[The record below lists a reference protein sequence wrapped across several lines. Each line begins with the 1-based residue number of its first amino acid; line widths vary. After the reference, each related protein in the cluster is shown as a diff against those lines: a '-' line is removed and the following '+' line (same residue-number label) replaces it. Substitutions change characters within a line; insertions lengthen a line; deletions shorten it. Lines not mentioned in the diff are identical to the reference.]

1 MRKCVY
7 CILVDSDSNEEVQF
21 LKEVKKLLNE
31 IKGHSNIEHLKIIAV
46 IETIYQFAVDKK
58 LDENNNVDKESQV
71 PIHDDILRLFETN
84 HPYELEEQDEDA
96 DNDDEMSESD
106 GYQQQ
111 LIEEGTDESCENNLL
126 FVSSWRPLGN

>member
-31 IKGHSNIEHLKIIAV
+31 IKGPSNIEHLKIIAV

-58 LDENNNVDKESQV
+58 VDEKNTVDKESQIQ
-71 PIHDDILRLFETN
+71 IHDDILCLFETN
-84 HPYELEEQDEDA
+84 HPYELEEEDQEQDDE
-96 DNDDEMSESD
+96 DEMSESD
-106 GYQQQ
+106 SYPQQ
-111 LIEEGTDESCENNLL
+111 LIEEETDESCENNLL
-126 FVSSWRPLGN
+126 FVPSWRPLDN